1 MKQAKISIEHS
12 DLKDYLNSQLNNFFP
27 DKTSCKEQIDQVF
40 DEAFERCL
48 NCFSQINLKH
58 YSDENIVYFNH
69 LNGDHYTSFL
79 YFISN
84 TAYNVGL
91 ENLYVKASL
100 LNKAL
105 HGIDLFGHVKM
116 PDVFLLVHPIGT
128 VIGRATFA
136 DRIVIYQ
143 NVTIGGKRDKNGGIN
158 YPKFSENTI
167 LFANTIVIGS
177 SILKENTT
185 LGARTFISDLVVNEP
200 NKIILG
206 AHPNN
211 VIKSDLKFQNFFY

>member
-1 MKQAKISIEHS
+1 
-12 DLKDYLNSQLNNFFP
+12 
-27 DKTSCKEQIDQVF
+27 
-40 DEAFERCL
+40 
-48 NCFSQINLKH
+48 
-58 YSDENIVYFNH
+58 
-69 LNGDHYTSFL
+69 
-79 YFISN
+79 
-84 TAYNVGL
+84 
-91 ENLYVKASL
+91 
-100 LNKAL
+100 
-105 HGIDLFGHVKM
+105 M
-116 PDVFLLVHPIGT
+116 PDIFLLVHPIGT

-167 LFANTIVIGS
+167 LFANTTVIGS

-185 LGARTFISDLVVNEP
+185 LGARTFISDLIVNEP

-211 VIKSDLKFQNFFY
+211 VIKSDLKFQNFFYLQI